1 MKLIDI
7 YKKTD
12 KTYFSFELL
21 PPLKG
26 HSIEKIY
33 NSIDPLIEFD
43 PININVTY
51 HQSEAV
57 YVRNEEGHLERK
69 TVRKRPGTVAISAA
83 IKARYPGITVVP
95 HLICGGLTKEE
106 TEDILIDLNFLGM
119 QNILVLRGDPV
130 KSEKYFIPVEGGH
143 AHTSELVEQVE
154 NMNKGIYL
162 HSSLKNV
169 APTNFSVGVAGYPEK
184 HFEAPN
190 MDTDIKHLKKKVE
203 AGADYIVT
211 QLFFD
216 NAKFFDF
223 VEKCRAAGIEVPII
237 PGIKPIT
244 TLRDLQLLPQV
255 FHIDIPKNLVDEVE
269 KCTTNKAA
277 KQVGV
282 EWAIQQ
288 SKELKSKGVPAIH
301 YYTIGI
307 SDNIRKI
314 AQAVF

>member
-1 MKLIDI
+1 
-7 YKKTD
+7 
-12 KTYFSFELL
+12 
-21 PPLKG
+21 
-26 HSIEKIY
+26 
-33 NSIDPLIEFD
+33 
-43 PININVTY
+43 
-51 HQSEAV
+51 
-57 YVRNEEGHLERK
+57 
-69 TVRKRPGTVAISAA
+69 
-83 IKARYPGITVVP
+83 
-95 HLICGGLTKEE
+95 
-106 TEDILIDLNFLGM
+106 
-119 QNILVLRGDPV
+119 
-130 KSEKYFIPVEGGH
+130 
-143 AHTSELVEQVE
+143 
-154 NMNKGIYL
+154 
-162 HSSLKNV
+162 
-169 APTNFSVGVAGYPEK
+169 
-184 HFEAPN
+184 
-190 MDTDIKHLKKKVE
+190 
-203 AGADYIVT
+203 
-211 QLFFD
+211 LFFD